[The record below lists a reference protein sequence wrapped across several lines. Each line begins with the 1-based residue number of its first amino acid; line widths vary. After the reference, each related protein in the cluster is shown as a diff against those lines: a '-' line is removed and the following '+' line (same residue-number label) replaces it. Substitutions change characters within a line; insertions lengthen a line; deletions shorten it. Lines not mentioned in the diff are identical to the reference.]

1 MTTKI
6 IISATE
12 SIVCP
17 KCNHH
22 FSLNEGITRQTIER
36 YWLSPHYP
44 LFASVIMTQSIASN
58 EECPYA

>member
-12 SIVCP
+12 STVCP

-22 FSLNEGITRQTIER
+22 FPLDQGITRQTTER
-36 YWLSPHYP
+36 FGVKQNC
-44 LFASVIMTQSIASN
+44 LFA
-58 EECPYA
+58 